1 MKIKTITV
9 FLMLALLITA
19 CGGGADTA
27 SVEQDVV
34 SDAIPVVTVGT
45 TSYTAADLQAMPQAE
60 ATFKDI
66 AYVGVPVS
74 DLLSAAGFDLGSV
87 RAVKAVAS
95 DGYTVNYEPGQ
106 LSPANVIVAYAQVDG
121 PLTADDGDFRMV
133 LPDQEGNMNLRMLV
147 ELQVVQ

>member
-1 MKIKTITV
+1 MKLKTIAIL
-9 FLMLALLITA
+9 LMLALLITA
-19 CGGGADTA
+19 CGGGTDNTTI
-27 SVEQDVV
+27 EQDSGSV
-34 SDAIPVVTVGT
+34 SIPVITVGT
-45 TSYTAADLQAMPQAE
+45 NAYNAADLQAMPQAE

-66 AYVGVPVS
+66 AYIGVPVS
-74 DLLSAAGFDLGSV
+74 ELLSAAGFDLGSV

-106 LSPANVIVAYAQVDG
+106 LNPANGIVAYAQADG

>member
-1 MKIKTITV
+1 
-9 FLMLALLITA
+9 LMLALLITA
-19 CGGGADTA
+19 CSGGGDTA

-87 RAVKAVAS
+87 RVVKAVAL

-106 LSPANVIVAYAQVDG
+106 LSPANVIVAYAQADG